1 MRLRAALEVERALR
15 VVSQGELFNV
25 GQQVRY
31 EKNKSGIVGDKPGP
45 RDNADKKTQVNN
57 EKLREREQ
65 NVANVNEVC
74 RYVKTTNTH

>member
-15 VVSQGELFNV
+15 MVSQGELFNV

-45 RDNADKKTQVNN
+45 RDNADKKNTS
-57 EKLREREQ
+57 EQ
-65 NVANVNEVC
+65 
-74 RYVKTTNTH
+74 RKTTGKRAKCR